1 MRNAWLLT
9 LNTLK
14 VLLRKKS
21 NILVFFLLPIIGMLV
36 SIVAYGNVGSASV
49 RIGIIDN
56 DQSALAGDFIQS
68 ISQQETMKIMALAD
82 NEKESQISS
91 GKVDCVLVIP
101 KGFAE
106 GIYNKELKQVEI
118 FSIKGEG
125 ATAWIQSYSN
135 IYLRNLQDMAE
146 AAGGNK
152 VTFEK
157 LYNNVKQDKLS
168 LQVKKVQDQTRNK
181 GMTTQM
187 IGFLIMFM
195 LMGAGNT
202 AEMILNERRNRTYYR
217 ICAAPVSA
225 KTYILGN
232 VLANLLLVTLQIS
245 LALFFMIKVFKIQ
258 TYIPVAEMFMI
269 LLLFGL
275 VAIGLG
281 VLIVAFSNDSRQAS
295 TLQTL
300 VITPTCMLAGC
311 LWPLEIMPKSLQR
324 IADFLPQTWTIGA
337 IHKLQLG
344 ASFDQVMLNLLIII
358 AFALTFFLVAAYRF
372 GRNDNVK
379 TFV

>member
-1 MRNAWLLT
+1 MKNAWLLT

-49 RIGIIDN
+49 RVGVIDN

-125 ATAWIQSYSN
+125 ATAWIQNYSN

-152 VTFEK
+152 ATFEK
-157 LYNNVKQDKLS
+157 LYNNLKQDKLS

-195 LMGAGNT
+195 LIGAGNA
-202 AEMILNERRNRTYYR
+202 AEMILKERRNRTYYR

-232 VLANLLLVTLQIS
+232 VLANLLMVTLQIS
-245 LALFFMIKVFKIQ
+245 LTLFFMIKVFKIQ

-281 VLIVAFSNDSRQAS
+281 VLIVAFSNDSRQVS

-300 VITPTCMLAGC
+300 VITPTCMLSGC
-311 LWPLEIMPKSLQR
+311 FWPLEIMPKSLQR
-324 IADFLPQTWTIGA
+324 VANFLPQTWTIGA
-337 IHKLQLG
+337 IHKLQMGSGL
-344 ASFDQVMLNLLIII
+344 DQIIINLLILV
-358 AFALTFFLVAAYRF
+358 AFALTFFLVAAYKF
-372 GRNDNVK
+372 GRNDSVK
-379 TFV
+379 TFI

>member
-1 MRNAWLLT
+1 
-9 LNTLK
+9 
-14 VLLRKKS
+14 
-21 NILVFFLLPIIGMLV
+21 MLV

-49 RIGIIDN
+49 RVGVIDN

-125 ATAWIQSYSN
+125 ATAWIQNYSN

-152 VTFEK
+152 ATFEK
-157 LYNNVKQDKLS
+157 LYNNLKQDKLS

-195 LMGAGNT
+195 LIGAGNA
-202 AEMILNERRNRTYYR
+202 AEMILKERRNRTYYR

-232 VLANLLLVTLQIS
+232 VLANLLMVTLQIS
-245 LALFFMIKVFKIQ
+245 LTLFFMIKVFKIQ

-281 VLIVAFSNDSRQAS
+281 VLIVAFSNDSRQVS

-300 VITPTCMLAGC
+300 VITPTCMLSGC
-311 LWPLEIMPKSLQR
+311 FWPLEIMPKSLQR
-324 IADFLPQTWTIGA
+324 VANFLPQTWTIGA
-337 IHKLQLG
+337 IHKLQMGSGL
-344 ASFDQVMLNLLIII
+344 DQIIINLLILV
-358 AFALTFFLVAAYRF
+358 AFALTFFLVAAYKF
-372 GRNDNVK
+372 GRNDSVK
-379 TFV
+379 TFI

>member
-14 VLLRKKS
+14 VLLRKKG

-36 SIVAYGNVGSASV
+36 SVAVYGNVRSASV
-49 RIGIIDN
+49 RIGVIDN

-106 GIYNKELKQVEI
+106 GVYNKNLKQVEI

-152 VTFEK
+152 ATFEK
-157 LYNNVKQDKLS
+157 LYNNLKQDKLC

-195 LMGAGNT
+195 LLGAGNA
-202 AEMILNERRNRTYYR
+202 AEMILKERRNRTYYR

-300 VITPTCMLAGC
+300 VITPTCMLSGC
-311 LWPLEIMPKSLQR
+311 FWPLEIMPKSLQR
-324 IADFLPQTWTIGA
+324 LADFLPQTWTIGA
-337 IHKLQLG
+337 IHKLQMG

>member
-1 MRNAWLLT
+1 MKNAWLLT

-49 RIGIIDN
+49 RVGVIDN

-125 ATAWIQSYSN
+125 ATAWIQNYSN

-152 VTFEK
+152 ATFEK
-157 LYNNVKQDKLS
+157 LYNNLKQDKLS

-195 LMGAGNT
+195 LIGAGNA
-202 AEMILNERRNRTYYR
+202 AEMILKERRNRTYYR

-232 VLANLLLVTLQIS
+232 VLANLLMVTLQIS
-245 LALFFMIKVFKIQ
+245 LTLFFMIKVFKIQ
-258 TYIPVAEMFMI
+258 TYIPVGEMFMI

-281 VLIVAFSNDSRQAS
+281 VLIVAFSNDSRQVS

-300 VITPTCMLAGC
+300 VITPTCMLSGC
-311 LWPLEIMPKSLQR
+311 FWPLEIMPKSLQR
-324 IADFLPQTWTIGA
+324 VANFLPQTWTIGA
-337 IHKLQLG
+337 IHKLQMGSGL
-344 ASFDQVMLNLLIII
+344 DQIIINLLILV
-358 AFALTFFLVAAYRF
+358 AFALTFFLVAAYKF
-372 GRNDNVK
+372 GRNDSVK
-379 TFV
+379 TFI

>member
-14 VLLRKKS
+14 VLLRKKG

-36 SIVAYGNVGSASV
+36 SVAVYGNVRSASV
-49 RIGIIDN
+49 RIGVIDN

-106 GIYNKELKQVEI
+106 GVYNKNLKQVEI

-152 VTFEK
+152 ATFEK
-157 LYNNVKQDKLS
+157 LYNNLKQDKLS

-195 LMGAGNT
+195 LLGAGNA
-202 AEMILNERRNRTYYR
+202 AEMILKERRNRTYYR

-300 VITPTCMLAGC
+300 VITPTCMLSGC
-311 LWPLEIMPKSLQR
+311 FWPLEIMPKSLQR
-324 IADFLPQTWTIGA
+324 LADFLPQTWTIGA
-337 IHKLQLG
+337 IHKLQMG